1 MRIITALF
9 LGGALALTGCSD
21 DGSAAGG
28 SGGSAGSGGE
38 NGTIPRIETVSWEA
52 EPDCTSGV
60 ASDVVVTVIAVDTD
74 TAPED
79 LIYNGSVGGCTGSI
93 DAEVSTIRCPN
104 VAPYPGNVVVSD
116 PDGKESAPVA
126 FDIGICDSG
135 TCTVDLGV
143 CVE

>member
-1 MRIITALF
+1 MLTRALKAGSGAMGKRGGASMRIIT
-9 LGGALALTGCSD
+9 
-21 DGSAAGG
+21 
-28 SGGSAGSGGE
+28 
-38 NGTIPRIETVSWEA
+38 
-52 EPDCTSGV
+52 
-60 ASDVVVTVIAVDTD
+60 VVAVDTD
-74 TAPED
+74 TAPGD

-116 PDGKESAPVA
+116 PDGKQSAPVA

-135 TCTVDLGV
+135 SCTVDLGV